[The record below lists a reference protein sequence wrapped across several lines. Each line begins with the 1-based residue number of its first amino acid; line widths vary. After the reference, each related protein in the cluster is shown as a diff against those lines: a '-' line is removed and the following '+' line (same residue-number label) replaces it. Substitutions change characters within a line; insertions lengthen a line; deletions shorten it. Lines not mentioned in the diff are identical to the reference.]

1 VLIDEAVYVNGIRHE
16 GHDPEGTTGFS
27 WVGILDPTWLELE
40 DYQHHFHFNDL
51 ALEDAVSHHQR
62 PKIDNFADHCF
73 MVLRTVDYRQ
83 LSRTL
88 YVGDVCI
95 FFSDK
100 TVVTVRHGE
109 AMPLTTIRA
118 DLESHPGRLAI
129 GPTAVVHEILDRL
142 VDQYVET
149 SRHVANDVRRL
160 EDEVFNDET
169 PAPSREMYATKREL
183 IDFRRAVVPLVGPL
197 DLIISGQAK
206 YVDPSFTFK
215 FSDVR
220 DHLLKVIDEIDSME
234 RLIDAAIQANL
245 ALISV
250 KQNSDMR
257 KISAWV
263 GIAAV
268 PTMLAGIYG
277 MNFENMP
284 ELQTKWGYFV
294 VMLVMVAACSG
305 LFRMFRR
312 NDWL

>member
-1 VLIDEAVYVNGIRHE
+1 VLVDEAVYVNGIRHE

-27 WVGILDPTWLELE
+27 WVGILDPTWSELE

-118 DLESHPGRLAI
+118 DLESHPDRLAI

-206 YVDPSFTFK
+206 FVDPSFTFK

-294 VMLVMVAACSG
+294 VILVMVAACSG

>member
-1 VLIDEAVYVNGIRHE
+1 
-16 GHDPEGTTGFS
+16 
-27 WVGILDPTWLELE
+27 
-40 DYQHHFHFNDL
+40 
-51 ALEDAVSHHQR
+51 LEDAVSHHQR

-118 DLESHPGRLAI
+118 DLESHPDRLAI

-206 YVDPSFTFK
+206 FVDPSFTFK

-294 VMLVMVAACSG
+294 VILVMVAACSG

>member
-1 VLIDEAVYVNGIRHE
+1 VLVDEAVYVDGVRFE

-27 WVGILDPTWLELE
+27 WVGILDPTWEELA

-62 PKIDNFADHCF
+62 PKIDNFVDHCF
-73 MVLRTVDYRQ
+73 LVLRTVGYRKEKR
-83 LSRTL
+83 SVF
-88 YVGDVCI
+88 VGDVCV

-118 DLESHPGRLAI
+118 DLEAHPERLRQ
-129 GPTAVVHEILDRL
+129 GPTVVVHEIMDRL

-149 SRHVANDVRRL
+149 SRMVAADVRRL
-160 EDEVFNDET
+160 EDAVFDDET
-169 PAPSREMYATKREL
+169 PAPSHDMYSTKREL
-183 IDFRRAVVPLVGPL
+183 IDFRRAVVPLVNPL
-197 DLIISGQAK
+197 DQIISGQAK
-206 YVDPSFTFK
+206 FVDPSFKFL

-234 RLIDAAIQANL
+234 RVIDAAIQANL
-245 ALISV
+245 ALVSV
-250 KQNSDMR
+250 KQNADMR
-257 KISAWV
+257 KISSWV

-284 ELQTKWGYFV
+284 ELQTRWGYLV
-294 VMLVMVAACSG
+294 VLGVMGTACIG